1 VTQEAALVEI
11 RELESEYEI
20 LGELGR
26 GGMAV
31 VYLARDRQL
40 GRQVAIKVIHAG
52 AGFDEA
58 MIARQLSEA
67 RTVAQLQHPNV
78 VAMYA
83 VKRLSTL
90 GLALVM
96 QYVPGRTLERAMRED
111 GVFSPERT
119 DAVLSDIAAA
129 LAYAHARGVIHR
141 DVKPDNVFLNEDT
154 GRALLSDFGIALSA
168 EDGRQQTATDMIV
181 GTPAYMSPEQI
192 DGLELDGRSDVFGL
206 GIIGYEMLT
215 GVRTWVDESISDVMY
230 RQKFELL
237 APLIEVRPDTPDRL
251 RVAIERA
258 LAKDR
263 DERWPTASA
272 FLDALTTDEWVPDVS
287 VLNATR
293 PPRAPGQPQLVTPPR
308 PGSPTPA
315 AATTPLNTV
324 QYRRDP
330 DATPRR
336 GFPLVGTPPP
346 RRNRLLMTLG
356 IPAVLIAAAAAAIV
370 THPELIGRPATPD
383 HGVVVDDSL
392 QHVEQVPSAGVLD
405 TGDRSSL
412 ETARRTADS
421 VAAAALSSVDSANAM
436 RAAAV
441 RDSLVAIRDSL
452 VKLSARKPPAAAP
465 VSVTRPLPAP
475 HRDSVVAPPAP
486 SEPPAPIHAP
496 VPPAVV
502 AGGTHTCSLATDGV
516 VSCWGGDDRGQ
527 LGIGSTARQP
537 SPTHVG
543 GDVTF
548 AQVTAGIAH
557 SCGVARTGAAY
568 CWGDNAYGQLGS
580 GQVGDSSTE
589 GRLTPT
595 RVAGAHAFH
604 TVATG
609 TTHTCGL
616 TAAGEIWCWGRNLYG
631 QLGDGSTQDRAV
643 PTRVES
649 ATHFVALTVGWNH
662 SCALDTV
669 GQAYCW
675 GQNASGQ
682 LGDGTTIIRAVPTP
696 VAGGTLFRAIAAGGS
711 HTCALSI
718 VGQAFCWGRNI
729 AGQLGTDDGRDH
741 SVPAKVSSVMVYT
754 DITAGGV
761 HSCALTPSGE
771 ADCWGRNSYGQLGDG
786 STTDRPAPV
795 KVRGGQTFVA
805 IHASGAHTCA
815 TSTAGASYCWG
826 NNSDGQLGD
835 GTTADRSEPTQ
846 VIGAR

>member
-1 VTQEAALVEI
+1 MSQEAAIVEI

-40 GRQVAIKVIHAG
+40 GRQVAIKVIHAAAG
-52 AGFDEA
+52 ADEETV
-58 MIARQLSEA
+58 ARQLAEA

-83 VKRLSTL
+83 VKRLSTF

-111 GVFSPERT
+111 GAFSPERT
-119 DAVLSDIAAA
+119 EAVLIDIAAA

-141 DVKPDNVFLNEDT
+141 DVKPDNVFLNDDT

-168 EDGRQQTATDMIV
+168 EDGKQQLSTDMIV

-206 GIIGYEMLT
+206 GLIGYEMLA
-215 GVRTWVDESISDVMY
+215 GVRSWMDESISDVMY

-237 APLIEVRPDTPDRL
+237 PALAEVRPDTPDRL

-263 DERWPTASA
+263 DERWPTAA
-272 FLDALTTDEWVPDVS
+272 TFLDALTNDEWVPETDAAS
-287 VLNATR
+287 AG
-293 PPRAPGQPQLVTPPR
+293 APLKTPGPHRVVTPTPVR
-308 PGSPTPA
+308 SPTPV

-330 DATPRR
+330 DSTPRR
-336 GFPLVGTPPP
+336 PIPSLRPPD
-346 RRNRLLMTLG
+346 RRRGRRLLAIG
-356 IPAVLIAAAAAAIV
+356 IPAVLVAAAAAAMV
-370 THPELIGRPATPD
+370 THPELISRAAALGHRVAT
-383 HGVVVDDSL
+383 DSL
-392 QHVEQVPSAGVLD
+392 QRAEEVA
-405 TGDRSSL
+405 L
-412 ETARRTADS
+412 EAARDSDERMTAEAARRAADS
-421 VAAAALSSVDSANAM
+421 AAAAATSAEDSANAIRVAM
-436 RAAAV
+436 A
-441 RDSLVAIRDSL
+441 RDSLVSIRDSL
-452 VKLSARKPPAAAP
+452 RKVAANRPPVVVPPPTARPTPTPP
-465 VSVTRPLPAP
+465 
-475 HRDSVVAPPAP
+475 RDSVVRPPVP
-486 SEPPAPIHAP
+486 SEPPAAIHPP

-502 AGGTHTCSLATDGV
+502 AGGTHTCALGTDGA

-527 LGIGSTARQP
+527 LGIGTTARQP
-537 SPTHVG
+537 SPTRVG
-543 GDVTF
+543 GDVVY
-548 AQVTAGIAH
+548 AQVSAGIAH
-557 SCGVARTGAAY
+557 SCAVARTGGAY
-568 CWGDNAYGQLGS
+568 CWGDNAYGQLGN
-580 GQVGDSSTE
+580 GQAGDSSAE

-595 RVAGAHAFH
+595 RVSGAHTFQN
-604 TVATG
+604 VATG

-616 TAAGEIWCWGRNLYG
+616 TTTGEIWCWGRNLYG
-631 QLGDGSTQDRAV
+631 QLGDGSTQDRV
-643 PTRVES
+643 TPTRVES

-682 LGDGTTIIRAVPTP
+682 LGDGTTIVRAVPTP
-696 VAGGTLFRAIAAGGS
+696 VAGGGLFRAIAAGGS
-711 HTCALSI
+711 HTCALSTI
-718 VGQAFCWGRNI
+718 GQAFCWGRNM
-729 AGQLGTDDGRDH
+729 AGQLGSDDGRDH
-741 SVPAKVSSVMVYT
+741 SVPAKVSGALVYT

-815 TSTAGASYCWG
+815 TSTGGTAYCWG

-835 GTTADRSEPTQ
+835 GTTVDRSEPTQ

>member
-11 RELESEYEI
+11 RELESDYEI

-40 GRQVAIKVIHAG
+40 GRQVAIKVIHAAAG
-52 AGFDEA
+52 ADEQTVG
-58 MIARQLSEA
+58 RQLTEA

-119 DAVLSDIAAA
+119 EAVLSDIVAA

-141 DVKPDNVFLNEDT
+141 DIKPDNVFLNDDT

-168 EDGRQQTATDMIV
+168 EEGRQQLSTDMIV

-206 GIIGYEMLT
+206 GLIGFEMLA
-215 GVRTWVDESISDVMY
+215 GARPWLDESITDVMY
-230 RQKFELL
+230 RQKYEML
-237 APLIEVRPDTPDRL
+237 APLAEVRPDTPDRL
-251 RVAIERA
+251 RVVIERA

-263 DERWPTASA
+263 DERWPTAA
-272 FLDALTTDEWVPDVS
+272 MFLDALTSDEWVPDPAAAVGAEAP
-287 VLNATR
+287 VKPP
-293 PPRAPGQPQLVTPPR
+293 PPRAVTPTPVR
-308 PGSPTPA
+308 SLTPA
-315 AATTPLNTV
+315 SASTPLNTV

-330 DATPRR
+330 DTTPRR
-336 GFPLVGTPPP
+336 SIPSFRPPV
-346 RRNRLLMTLG
+346 RRRDRRLMALG
-356 IPAVLIAAAAAAIV
+356 IPAVLVAAAAAAMV
-370 THPELIGRPATPD
+370 THPEFIARAAGLGR
-383 HGVVVDDSL
+383 HVVDDSA
-392 QHVEQVPSAGVLD
+392 QHAEEVAIETVRDSA
-405 TGDRSSL
+405 DRMTA
-412 ETARRTADS
+412 EAARRAADS
-421 VAAAALSSVDSANAM
+421 AAAAATSSADSS
-436 RAAAV
+436 AALRVAIARDSLLAV
-441 RDSLVAIRDSL
+441 RDSLVKIAE
-452 VKLSARKPPAAAP
+452 RKPPVVASG
-465 VSVTRPLPAP
+465 SVTRSTPPP
-475 HRDSVVAPPAP
+475 PRRDSVAPPGPA
-486 SEPPAPIHAP
+486 EPPAPIHAP
-496 VPPAVV
+496 APPAVV
-502 AGGTHTCSLATDGV
+502 AGGTHTCALNTEGV

-537 SPTHVG
+537 SPTRVG
-543 GDVTF
+543 GDIVF
-548 AQVTAGIAH
+548 SQVSAGIAH

-568 CWGDNAYGQLGS
+568 CWGDNGYGQLGS
-580 GQVGDSSTE
+580 GQVGDSSAD

-595 RVAGAHAFH
+595 RVGGAHTFR

-616 TAAGEIWCWGRNLYG
+616 TTSGEVWCWGRNLYG
-631 QLGDGSTQDRAV
+631 QLGDGSTQDRATPV
-643 PTRVES
+643 RVES
-649 ATHFVALTVGWNH
+649 AAHFVALTVGWNH
-662 SCALDTV
+662 SCALDPV

-682 LGDGTTIIRAVPTP
+682 LGDGTTIVRATPTP
-696 VAGGTLFRAIAAGGS
+696 VVGGGLFRAIAAGGS
-711 HTCALSI
+711 HTCALSTI
-718 VGQAFCWGRNI
+718 GQAFCWGRNM
-729 AGQLGTDDGRDH
+729 AGQLGTDDARDH
-741 SVPAKVSSVMVYT
+741 PVPVKVSSALVYT

-786 STTDRPAPV
+786 STTDRPMPV

-815 TSTAGASYCWG
+815 TSTGGAAYCWG

-835 GTTADRSEPTQ
+835 GTTNDRSDPTP
-846 VIGAR
+846 VSGAR